1 MPKRVD
7 HEERRQKIA
16 EAVWRIAADRGLEAA
31 SLREVAAEAGVSMG
45 RIQHYFASKD
55 RMILFAC
62 EHMVE
67 LAEQGARE
75 LATAADGTETPRSVL
90 RGVFAQTLPLD
101 EQQRVGTGVWLAFLN
116 RATGDHEL
124 AAFIRRAWTGTRDLV
139 VEQLRRAQD
148 NGEISAEVAPEQEAT
163 ALVALADGLV
173 SHLMVGHYTVEEALA
188 AVDGQ
193 LDRLFG

>member
-7 HEERRQKIA
+7 HEKRRQKIA

-31 SLREVAAEAGVSMG
+31 SLREVGTEAGVSMG

-62 EHMVE
+62 EYMVE

-75 LATAADGTETPRSVL
+75 LSTASADPEAPRSII
-90 RGVFAQTLPLD
+90 RGALARTLPLD
-101 EQQRVGTGVWLAFLN
+101 EQQRIGTGVWFAFLT
-116 RATGDHEL
+116 RATGDHDL
-124 AAFIRRAWTGTRDLV
+124 AAFIRRAWAGTLDLV
-139 VEQLRRAQD
+139 AGQIRRGQE
-148 NGEISAEVAPEQEAT
+148 NGDIPAGVDPKQEAV
-163 ALVALADGLV
+163 ALVALTDGLV
-173 SHLMVGHYTVEEALA
+173 SHLMVGHYTGEEALS
-188 AVDGQ
+188 AVDNH